1 MAQKGWAVKQPM
13 IPGNLLNRKQVCLP
27 PPSGSQSAFP
37 CGASSWCIFK
47 GRHMSSLQRISRK
60 LTSVRTGMVLLI
72 LVGISSAAGTLILQR
87 PLSDPEQLRRAYSPQ
102 TLRWLDG
109 LGLTDVFHSW
119 WFASLAALLG
129 INLVLASVERFP
141 LAWRYFSRPYRR
153 PEPHFMAHLTVRQ
166 EIPLRGAQSGIEA
179 AERAFRNMRLKPQ
192 RVGTGGEVSLYS
204 ERHRAARLAAY
215 VVHASLLL
223 IFAGAIVG
231 SLRRVRG
238 FVTLV
243 RGQQTDQIEL
253 RNGAAKTLP
262 FAIRCDGAGQ
272 ENYPDGTPRRWWSRL
287 ALIEQGKEVKRKEI
301 EVNDPLVHRGFR
313 FFQSSY
319 GLSGQAQ
326 LVKLT
331 ATPKASPAKSTEIA
345 LRPDQKIPL
354 DEETSV
360 RLAAFVPDL
369 VVTSN
374 GVETRS
380 GQPNNPAIQLCVES
394 KKHGES
400 KVWLFPR
407 FPDFSHPGQAPYT
420 FQLLELQLA
429 NFTGLQVAYEPGQ
442 WAVWAGCVLLAA
454 GLAMSFYMV
463 HMRFWAVPVSDGR
476 GRTVLWVGA
485 SASKNRDQF
494 QERFQR
500 LVAEIQKEL
509 GAEFP
514 ENSFPALLQT
524 AHAGTRGA

>member
-1 MAQKGWAVKQPM
+1 M
-13 IPGNLLNRKQVCLP
+13 
-27 PPSGSQSAFP
+27 SG
-37 CGASSWCIFK
+37 
-47 GRHMSSLQRISRK
+47 LQRISRK
-60 LTSVRTGMVLLI
+60 LTSLRTGIALLI

-119 WFASLAALLG
+119 WFASLATLLG

-153 PEPHFMAHLTVRQ
+153 PGPHFMAHLSVRQ
-166 EIPLRGAQSGIEA
+166 VIPVRGAQSAMEA

-192 RVGTGGEVSLYS
+192 RVGKSDQISLYS

-215 VVHASLLL
+215 AVHASLLL
-223 IFAGAIVG
+223 IFAGAIAG
-231 SLRRVRG
+231 SLRGFRG
-238 FVTLV
+238 FVTLLP
-243 RGQQTDQIEL
+243 GQQTNQIEL
-253 RNGAAKTLP
+253 RDGTKKTLP

-287 ALIEQGKEVKRKEI
+287 AVIEQGREVERKEI
-301 EVNDPLVHRGFR
+301 EVNGPLVHRGIR

-319 GLSGQAQ
+319 GPSGQPEFMT
-326 LVKLT
+326 LT
-331 ATPKASPAKSTEIA
+331 ATPKAALAKSAEIS
-345 LRPDQKIPL
+345 LRPHQKIPL

-360 RLAAFVPDL
+360 HLVAFVPDF
-369 VVTSN
+369 VVTN
-374 GVETRS
+374 KGVETRS
-380 GQPNNPAIQLCVES
+380 NQPNNPAIQLCVES
-394 KKHGES
+394 QKHGES

-407 FPDFSHPGQAPYT
+407 FPDFSHPGQAPYS
-420 FQLLELQLA
+420 FQLVELQLA

-442 WAVWAGCVLLAA
+442 WAVWAGCVLLGL

-463 HMRFWAVPVSDGR
+463 HMRFWAVPVSDNR

-485 SASKNRDQF
+485 SASKNREEF

-500 LVAEIQKEL
+500 LVTEIQKEL

-514 ENSFPALLQT
+514 ETGSPAALQT
-524 AHAGTRGA
+524 AQAGIRGA